1 MYVINDLSI
10 MIACTIVS
18 FTSGLIGAVLALVF
32 TGDKNDSINELENR
46 IRQLE
51 DEVEALDGVVDHLIG
66 ELKKKEE
73 AVAEA
78 TVPEAAAAE
87 AAVPEDAAAGAE
99 AVVPEA
105 VSAPGAEATL
115 PVAAAAQPTAPP
127 VELNKSDTDI
137 LREKSEVEHQTEK
150 LEREFNE
157 AQSVINHLFISGAT
171 AVAIAGLASWSYYL
185 YQSPLLRGS
194 MVPRYEVY

>member
-18 FTSGLIGAVLALVF
+18 FTSGMIGAVLAVVF

-78 TVPEAAAAE
+78 IVPEAAAAE

>member
-10 MIACTIVS
+10 MIACTIMS

-66 ELKKKEE
+66 ELKNKEE
-73 AVAEA
+73 AEAATVPEAAAVEA
-78 TVPEAAAAE
+78 TVPEAAAE
-87 AAVPEDAAAGAE
+87 AAT
-99 AVVPEA
+99 VPEA
-105 VSAPGAEATL
+105 AAVEATV
-115 PVAAAAQPTAPP
+115 PEATP
-127 VELNKSDTDI
+127 VEPTKPDADI
-137 LREKSEVEHQTEK
+137 LLEKTEVEHQREK

-157 AQSVINHLFISGAT
+157 AQSVINRLFISGAT
-171 AVAIAGLASWSYYL
+171 AVAMAGLASWGYYL

-194 MVPRYEVY
+194 MVPHYHVY